1 MEFSHIPNLAGHALS
16 SGARPMPPGAQAHED
31 EKALS
36 SGEAATLGR
45 IGSLLDG
52 VIAEE
57 AGEPSEGNGEPSVD
71 PRLSEARSLTQA
83 LINSSSY

>member
-1 MEFSHIPNLAGHALS
+1 MDFSHIPQLSGNALS
-16 SGARPMPPGAQAHED
+16 SGARPLPPGAQAHED

-52 VIAEE
+52 VIADEASEPPE
-57 AGEPSEGNGEPSVD
+57 AGEPNID

-83 LINSSSY
+83 LINSSSF